1 MEQTISQV
9 TTSVFSKNDEL
20 RYQQLASLYID
31 GKTTEQ
37 EEEEFNAL
45 RQKKIAA
52 RADRERCI
60 LQVIKEVT
68 QNNISLAE
76 LIRAGLELPNIT
88 DLYKESEILK
98 AAKSINDN
106 SPAKA
111 VEPAKV
117 KTTGKKREVKGY
129 IKSIKNSDETG
140 VWRAGPPSF
149 FKAEG
154 GFETYESGASID
166 QWLVDPEDSQSKI
179 KLLKK
184 LEEKSGKAPTQ
195 EQLGSITVESYQNG

>member
-1 MEQTISQV
+1 MEQTNSQATNV
-9 TTSVFSKNDEL
+9 AFNKNDEQ
-20 RYQQLASLYID
+20 RYQQLAMLYID
-31 GKTTEQ
+31 GKTTEDQ
-37 EEEEFNAL
+37 EEEFNAL

-60 LQVIKEVT
+60 VMVIKEIT
-68 QNNISLAE
+68 EKNISLAE
-76 LIRAGLELPNIT
+76 LVRAGLELPSVAE
-88 DLYKESEILK
+88 LYKESEILK
-98 AAKSINDN
+98 AAKSINDS

-111 VEPAKV
+111 VEPAKA

-129 IKSIKNSDETG
+129 IKSIKNPDETG

-154 GFETYESGASID
+154 GFDTYESGASIN

-184 LEEKSGKAPTQ
+184 LEEKTGKAPNQ
-195 EQLGSITVESYQNG
+195 EQLGSITAESYQNG